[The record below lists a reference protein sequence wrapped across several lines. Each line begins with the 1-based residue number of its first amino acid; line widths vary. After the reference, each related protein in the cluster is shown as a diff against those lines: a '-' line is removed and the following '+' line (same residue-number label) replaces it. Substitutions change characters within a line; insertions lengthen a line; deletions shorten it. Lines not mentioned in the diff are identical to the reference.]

1 MTGQPKMMQILCRVN
16 AFLAENV
23 PYTTNLN
30 HLSWNLKNPG
40 LR

>member
-23 PYTTNLN
+23 PYLN